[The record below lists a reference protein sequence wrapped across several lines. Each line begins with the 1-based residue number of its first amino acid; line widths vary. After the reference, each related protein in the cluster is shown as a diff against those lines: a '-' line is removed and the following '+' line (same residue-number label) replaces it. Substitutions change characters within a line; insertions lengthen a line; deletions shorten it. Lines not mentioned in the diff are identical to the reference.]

1 MNPNL
6 DSYQS
11 LLTAWMQQK
20 RSPPNPDKIEVC
32 LNLLKIQQEKT
43 REILNPAAI
52 LAAVQDSPLQF
63 TDLFQRTEC
72 GKYRWQLLQNGS
84 ESGESAASP
93 PKAAPQGS
101 AAQIEEIYQAYPRHI
116 GKAAALKAI
125 RAAVKRMEERDSS
138 EDAIAFLLER
148 TKLFAASPAGKR
160 GQYTAHP
167 ATWFNRESYLD
178 DEQEWG
184 ATENRS
190 GNLKRDLTA
199 QEDKTPG
206 MSDDDL

>member
-1 MNPNL
+1 M
-6 DSYQS
+6 
-11 LLTAWMQQK
+11 
-20 RSPPNPDKIEVC
+20 
-32 LNLLKIQQEKT
+32 
-43 REILNPAAI
+43 
-52 LAAVQDSPLQF
+52 
-63 TDLFQRTEC
+63 
-72 GKYRWQLLQNGS
+72 
-84 ESGESAASP
+84 
-93 PKAAPQGS
+93 
-101 AAQIEEIYQAYPRHI
+101 AAQIEEVYRAYPRHI

-125 RAAVKRMEERDSS
+125 RLAVKRMEERDSG
-138 EDAIAFLLER
+138 EDAVAFLLER

-160 GQYTAHP
+160 GRYTAYP

-184 ATENRS
+184 ATQNRS

>member
-20 RSPPNPDKIEVC
+20 RSPPNPDKIKVC

-43 REILNPAAI
+43 GEILDPAAI

-63 TDLFQRTEC
+63 TDLFQRAEC

-148 TKLFAASPAGKR
+148 TRLVCRFSCWKAWAIHCLSC
-160 GQYTAHP
+160 
-167 ATWFNRESYLD
+167 
-178 DEQEWG
+178 
-184 ATENRS
+184 
-190 GNLKRDLTA
+190 DLV
-199 QEDKTPG
+199 
-206 MSDDDL
+206 

>member
-1 MNPNL
+1 
-6 DSYQS
+6 
-11 LLTAWMQQK
+11 MQQK

-32 LNLLKIQQEKT
+32 LSLLKIQQEKT
-43 REILNPAAI
+43 GEILNPAAI

-63 TDLFQRTEC
+63 TDLFQRAEC

-84 ESGESAASP
+84 ESGEPAASP
-93 PKAAPQGS
+93 PKATVAPQGS
-101 AAQIEEIYQAYPRHI
+101 AARIEEIYQAYPRHI

-148 TKLFAASPAGKR
+148 TRLFATSPAGKR
-160 GQYTAHP
+160 GQYTAYP

-190 GNLKRDLTA
+190 GNLKREIVE
-199 QEDKTPG
+199 EDETPG
-206 MSDDDL
+206 ESFRDVVERLTKK